1 MALKSRWLRTTS
13 NGRRLQFYDG
23 LYSAVGGAGIDFGQ
37 INSTALLHGGGS
49 STYPLTTATADSK
62 FISYYTR
69 STATSGDM
77 RAEYVRLELDGT
89 IASTGYGDCIRAWT
103 KVGGTGYSYATGL
116 HATCS
121 IDAGA
126 TVTGSSSGARIT
138 YGAAASTRTLQ
149 GAVSAL
155 HLCSDVGANNTMPTH
170 NAWIRCT
177 IDAASGVGF
186 GYLVQLPSAASNST
200 IFATH
205 ITQTMS
211 HSIRI
216 LDSAGTPYYI
226 MCTDAATNR
235 GGGS

>member
-13 NGRRLQFYDG
+13 NGKRLQYYDG
-23 LYSAVGGAGIDFGQ
+23 LYSAVGGAGVDFGQ

-49 STYPLTTATADSK
+49 STYPLTTSTADSK
-62 FISYYTR
+62 FLSYYTR

-77 RAEYVRLELDGT
+77 RLGYFRLELDGT
-89 IASTGYGDCIRAWT
+89 IASTGYGDCIRAWA

-121 IDAGA
+121 IDASA

-138 YGAAASTRTLQ
+138 YGAASATRTLS
-149 GAVSAL
+149 GAVSAV
-155 HLCSDVGANNTMPTH
+155 HLCSDVGENNTMPTN

-186 GYLVQLPSAASNST
+186 DNLLQLAAAPANGS

-205 ITQTMS
+205 DTDITGMT

-216 LDSAGTPYYI
+216 IDSAGTAYYVV
-226 MCTDAATNR
+226 CTTTATNR
-235 GGGS
+235 D